1 MKSTDYWEKRALR
14 DKKFATNRTEDYIKN
29 KLSKAYSEVSK
40 ELEEEI
46 KALYEKLDK
55 SKSLL
60 AQSNEK
66 LLTST
71 KASEI
76 KELLNKLNEEKE
88 KLTNAN
94 LPKEVS
100 DTIEKNIKLIE
111 ESLKMKSKSGYIT
124 HLEMMQERV
133 NSLAVSVANESQIN
147 MYDYLAKEYT
157 DDYFRGVFRVQQ
169 GMGFGKDF
177 VSPNPK
183 LIQNVIMR
191 SYAGSSFSKRIW
203 KDVNKLGST
212 LKDTLTK
219 GFIRGDSI
227 DTMTKRL
234 LERVEVS
241 KSHAKMLIRTESAR
255 VCEEAT
261 KDAYKECGIEQYIYL
276 ATLDRKTSLIC
287 QELDMKSFPL
297 KDAKVGENYPPMHP
311 NCRSTTMAD
320 TKPLKRLARGADGKN
335 YEVDGNLSYKEWYD
349 GLSKDEQGRMSLE
362 NKKDA
367 NRKRDKEE
375 LNEIRNIIGKHDT
388 PSLAKYQEMKYN
400 KTEEFRWLMG
410 YKDGVKGRKKED
422 GKVEYFL
429 DPLTGFENYKARAE
443 ELKTLI
449 GLKTADGIEIKEFS
463 THLVERYIGHMSYD
477 EIKFRTA
484 EQRKGIRFGVTFDKI
499 KEAITSGKL
508 DEKNIKYD
516 KEGNI
521 IGRVYIT
528 KGCRVSFNPTKQR
541 IIQVAPYDTGKE

>member
-133 NSLAVSVANESQIN
+133 NSLALSVANENQIN

-203 KDVNKLGST
+203 KDVNKLSST

-335 YEVDGNLSYKEWYD
+335 YEVDGNLSYKDWYD
-349 GLSKDEQGRMSLE
+349 GLSKGEQDRMSLE

-367 NRKRDKEE
+367 NKKRDKEE
-375 LNEIRNIIGKHDT
+375 YNLYKKLLGKSMPSLADYKDYKYNKDDKYLDIKKRVADIKNAPIKVSDKQFGKKIGKHGGYDYGFDIRT
-388 PSLAKYQEMKYN
+388 KEGREQYRALIEDVRYNFDERAVGDWRSQEEPVIFYIKGENLVVTKLDGEFISLFDGG
-400 KTEEFRWLMG
+400 KT
-410 YKDGVKGRKKED
+410 
-422 GKVEYFL
+422 
-429 DPLTGFENYKARAE
+429 NARA
-443 ELKTLI
+443 KN
-449 GLKTADGIEIKEFS
+449 A
-463 THLVERYIGHMSYD
+463 R
-477 EIKFRTA
+477 
-484 EQRKGIRFGVTFDKI
+484 RF
-499 KEAITSGKL
+499 
-508 DEKNIKYD
+508 
-516 KEGNI
+516 
-521 IGRVYIT
+521 
-528 KGCRVSFNPTKQR
+528 
-541 IIQVAPYDTGKE
+541 

>member
-14 DKKFATNRTEDYIKN
+14 DKKFATNRTENYIKN

-71 KASEI
+71 QASEI

-133 NSLAVSVANESQIN
+133 NSLALSVANENQIN

-297 KDAKVGENYPPMHP
+297 KDAKIGENYPPMHP

-375 LNEIRNIIGKHDT
+375 
-388 PSLAKYQEMKYN
+388 YN
-400 KTEEFRWLMG
+400 
-410 YKDGVKGRKKED
+410 
-422 GKVEYFL
+422 
-429 DPLTGFENYKARAE
+429 
-443 ELKTLI
+443 ELK
-449 GLKTADGIEIKEFS
+449 KYVQK
-463 THLVERYIGHMSYD
+463 RKMSFND
-477 EIKFRTA
+477 F
-484 EQRKGIRFGVTFDKI
+484 
-499 KEAITSGKL
+499 L
-508 DEKNIKYD
+508 NIKYNDD
-516 KEGNI
+516 KTKYNEMKVIIPTIENFKERLKNGEVNLKVQKNKQLEHI
-521 IGRVYIT
+521 QGSKPFLNRFKQAWATRGRENSITPQSFFYKNQDIEQIIKDYSGKGVFVYNPANKNVMSEYVSVDRAIGRCYNRSTNRYEETRRICIRYT
-528 KGCRVSFNPTKQR
+528 NKGVHLYPTKE
-541 IIQVAPYDTGKE
+541 VDGHE

>member
-133 NSLAVSVANESQIN
+133 NSLALSVANENQIN

-203 KDVNKLGST
+203 KDANKLGNT

-234 LERVEVS
+234 LERVDVS

-362 NKKDA
+362 NKKDK

-375 LNEIRNIIGKHDT
+375 YT
-388 PSLAKYQEMKYN
+388 
-400 KTEEFRWLMG
+400 
-410 YKDGVKGRKKED
+410 
-422 GKVEYFL
+422 
-429 DPLTGFENYKARAE
+429 
-443 ELKTLI
+443 ELK
-449 GLKTADGIEIKEFS
+449 KYVQK
-463 THLVERYIGHMSYD
+463 RKMSFND
-477 EIKFRTA
+477 F
-484 EQRKGIRFGVTFDKI
+484 
-499 KEAITSGKL
+499 L
-508 DEKNIKYD
+508 NIKYNDD
-516 KEGNI
+516 KTKYNEMKVIIPTIENFKERLKNGEVNLKVQKNKQLEHI
-521 IGRVYIT
+521 QGSKPFLNRFKQAWATRGRENSITPQSFFYKTQDIEQIIKEYSGKGIFVYNPANKNVMSEYVSVDRAIGRCYNRSTNRYEETRRICIRYT
-528 KGCRVSFNPTKQR
+528 NKGVHLYPTKE
-541 IIQVAPYDTGKE
+541 VDGHE

>member
-1 MKSTDYWEKRALR
+1 MKSSDYWEKRALR
-14 DKKFATNRTEDYIKN
+14 DKKFATNRAENYIKN
-29 KLSKAYSEVSK
+29 KLGKAYTEVSK

-46 KALYEKLDK
+46 RELYEKLDK

-66 LLTST
+66 LLTSSQ
-71 KASEI
+71 AADI
-76 KELLNKLNEEKE
+76 RELLKKLTEEKA
-88 KLTNAN
+88 KLSNVN

-100 DTIEKNIKLIE
+100 DAIEKNIKLIE
-111 ESLKMKSKSGYIT
+111 ESLRMKSKSGYIT
-124 HLEMMQERV
+124 HLELMQERI
-133 NSLAVSVANESQIN
+133 NALALSVANENQVN
-147 MYDYLAKEYT
+147 MYEHLSTEYT
-157 DDYFRGVFRVQQ
+157 DSYFRGVFRVQQ

-234 LERVEVS
+234 LERVDVS

-297 KDAKVGENYPPMHP
+297 KDAKIGENYPPMHP

-335 YEVDGNLSYKEWYD
+335 YEVDGNLSYKDWYD

-367 NRKRDKEE
+367 NKKRDKEE
-375 LNEIRNIIGKHDT
+375 LNEIRSIIGKHDT

-400 KTEEFRWLMG
+400 KTEEYRWLMG
-410 YKDGVKGRKKED
+410 YKEGVKGKKKAD
-422 GKVEYFL
+422 GKIEYPL
-429 DPLTGFENYKARAE
+429 HPLTGFENYKARAE
-443 ELKTLI
+443 DLKALV
-449 GLKTADGIEIKEFS
+449 GLKTVDGIEVKSFS
-463 THLVERYIGHMSYD
+463 THMVERFIGQMANE
-477 EIKFRTA
+477 EIQYRDSV
-484 EQRKGIRFGVTFDKI
+484 QRKGIRFGVKLEEISNTIQNGKVI
-499 KEAITSGKL
+499 KRE
-508 DEKNIKYD
+508 YD
-516 KEGNI
+516 KNGVENC
-521 IGRVYIT
+521 IT
-528 KGCRVSFNPTKQR
+528 YALPPCKVTFNPMNGNL
-541 IIQVAPYDTGKE
+541 IQVNPISRREK

>member
-71 KASEI
+71 QASEI

-133 NSLAVSVANESQIN
+133 NSLALSVANENQIN

-203 KDVNKLGST
+203 KDVNKLGIT

-234 LERVEVS
+234 LERVDVS

-297 KDAKVGENYPPMHP
+297 KDAKIGENYPPMHP

-320 TKPLKRLARGADGKN
+320 TKPLKRIARGADGKN
-335 YEVDGNLSYKEWYD
+335 YEVDGNLSYKDWYD

-375 LNEIRNIIGKHDT
+375 YNLYKKLLGKSMPSLAEYKDYKYNKDDKYLDIKKRVADIKNAPIKVSDKQFGKKIGKHGGYDYGFDIRT
-388 PSLAKYQEMKYN
+388 KEGREQYRALIEDVRYNFDERAVGDWRSQEEPVIFYIKGENLVVTKLDGEFISLFDGG
-400 KTEEFRWLMG
+400 KT
-410 YKDGVKGRKKED
+410 
-422 GKVEYFL
+422 
-429 DPLTGFENYKARAE
+429 NARA
-443 ELKTLI
+443 KN
-449 GLKTADGIEIKEFS
+449 A
-463 THLVERYIGHMSYD
+463 R
-477 EIKFRTA
+477 
-484 EQRKGIRFGVTFDKI
+484 RF
-499 KEAITSGKL
+499 
-508 DEKNIKYD
+508 
-516 KEGNI
+516 
-521 IGRVYIT
+521 
-528 KGCRVSFNPTKQR
+528 
-541 IIQVAPYDTGKE
+541 

>member
-111 ESLKMKSKSGYIT
+111 ESLRMKSKSGYIT

-133 NSLAVSVANESQIN
+133 NSLALSVANENQIN

-177 VSPNPK
+177 ISPNPK

-203 KDVNKLGST
+203 KDANKLGST

-234 LERVEVS
+234 LERVDVS
-241 KSHAKMLIRTESAR
+241 KSHARTLIRTESAR

-297 KDAKVGENYPPMHP
+297 KDAKIGENYPPMHP

-320 TKPLKRLARGADGKN
+320 TKPLKRLARGSDGKN
-335 YEVDGNLSYKEWYD
+335 YTVDGTLSYKEWYE
-349 GLSKDEQGRMSLE
+349 GLSSDEQGRMKLE

-367 NRKRDKEE
+367 NKKKDKEE
-375 LNEIRNIIGKHDT
+375 YNLYKKLLGKSMPSLADYKESKYNRDEIYLDIKKRVDDIKNTPIRVTNKQFGKKIGKHGGYD
-388 PSLAKYQEMKYN
+388 YGFDI
-400 KTEEFRWLMG
+400 KT
-410 YKDGVKGRKKED
+410 
-422 GKVEYFL
+422 
-429 DPLTGFENYKARAE
+429 
-443 ELKTLI
+443 
-449 GLKTADGIEIKEFS
+449 
-463 THLVERYIGHMSYD
+463 
-477 EIKFRTA
+477 
-484 EQRKGIRFGVTFDKI
+484 
-499 KEAITSGKL
+499 
-508 DEKNIKYD
+508 
-516 KEGNI
+516 KEGREQYRALIEDVRYNFDERAVGDWRSQTEPVI
-521 IGRVYIT
+521 FYI
-528 KGCRVSFNPTKQR
+528 KGENLVVTQLDGEFISLF
-541 IIQVAPYDTGKE
+541 DGGKKNERAKNARRF

>member
-133 NSLAVSVANESQIN
+133 NSLAVSVANENQIN

-297 KDAKVGENYPPMHP
+297 KDAKIGENYPPMHP

-320 TKPLKRLARGADGKN
+320 TKPLKRIARGADGKN

-400 KTEEFRWLMG
+400 KTEEYRMLNGYARGINKGDISALVGFDN
-410 YKDGVKGRKKED
+410 YKDNAEKLRSLVGQKTSD
-422 GKVEYFL
+422 GL
-429 DPLTGFENYKARAE
+429 
-443 ELKTLI
+443 
-449 GLKTADGIEIKEFS
+449 EIKGFS
-463 THLVERYIGHMSYD
+463 THMVDRLIGQMSYS
-477 EIKFRTA
+477 EMGLRSK
-484 EQRKGIRFGVTFDKI
+484 EERKGIRFGVTKDMVQDALKNG
-499 KEAITSGKL
+499 EIT
-508 DEKNIKYD
+508 NRQYD
-516 KEGNI
+516 DNGNEI
-521 IGRVYIT
+521 SRVYKISVC
-528 KGCRVSFNPTKQR
+528 KVAFNPTTGNM
-541 IIQVAPYDTGKE
+541 IQTNPYYEKEKK

>member
-111 ESLKMKSKSGYIT
+111 EGLKMKSKSGYIT

-133 NSLAVSVANESQIN
+133 NSLALSVANENQIN

-203 KDVNKLGST
+203 KDANKLGNT

-234 LERVEVS
+234 LERVDVS
-241 KSHAKMLIRTESAR
+241 KSHARTLIRTESAR

-287 QELDMKSFPL
+287 QDLDMKSFPL

-362 NKKDA
+362 NKKDK

-375 LNEIRNIIGKHDT
+375 YT
-388 PSLAKYQEMKYN
+388 
-400 KTEEFRWLMG
+400 
-410 YKDGVKGRKKED
+410 
-422 GKVEYFL
+422 
-429 DPLTGFENYKARAE
+429 
-443 ELKTLI
+443 ELK
-449 GLKTADGIEIKEFS
+449 KYVQK
-463 THLVERYIGHMSYD
+463 RKMSFND
-477 EIKFRTA
+477 F
-484 EQRKGIRFGVTFDKI
+484 
-499 KEAITSGKL
+499 L
-508 DEKNIKYD
+508 NIKYNDD
-516 KEGNI
+516 KTKYNEMKVIIPTIENFKERLKNGEVNLKVQKNKQLEHI
-521 IGRVYIT
+521 QGSKPFLNRFKQAWATRGRENSITPQSFFYKTQDIEQIIKEYSGKGIFVYNPANKNVMSEYVSVDRAIGRCYNRSTNRYEETRRICIRYT
-528 KGCRVSFNPTKQR
+528 NKGVHLYPTKE
-541 IIQVAPYDTGKE
+541 VDGHE

>member
-1 MKSTDYWEKRALR
+1 MKSSDYWEKRALR
-14 DKKFATNRTEDYIKN
+14 DKKFATNRAENYIKN
-29 KLSKAYSEVSK
+29 KLGKAYTEVSK

-46 KALYEKLDK
+46 RKLYEKLDK

-71 KASEI
+71 QAADI
-76 KELLNKLNEEKE
+76 RELLKKLTEEKA
-88 KLTNAN
+88 KLSNVN

-100 DTIEKNIKLIE
+100 DAIEKNIKLIE
-111 ESLKMKSKSGYIT
+111 ESLRMKSKSGYIT
-124 HLEMMQERV
+124 HLELMQERI
-133 NSLAVSVANESQIN
+133 NALALSVANENQVN
-147 MYDYLAKEYT
+147 MYEHLSTEYT
-157 DDYFRGVFRVQQ
+157 DSYFRGVFRVQQ

-234 LERVEVS
+234 LERVDVS

-297 KDAKVGENYPPMHP
+297 KDAKIGENYPPMHP

-320 TKPLKRLARGADGKN
+320 TRPLKRVARGADGKN
-335 YEVDGNLSYKEWYD
+335 YEVDGNLSYKEWYE

-362 NKKDA
+362 NKKDK

-375 LNEIRNIIGKHDT
+375 LNEIRDIIGKHDT

-400 KTEEFRWLMG
+400 KTEEYRWLMG
-410 YKDGVKGRKKED
+410 YKEGVKGKKKAD
-422 GKVEYFL
+422 GKIEYPL
-429 DPLTGFENYKARAE
+429 HPLTGFENYKARAE
-443 ELKTLI
+443 DLKALI
-449 GLKTADGIEIKEFS
+449 GLKTVDGSEVKSFS
-463 THLVERYIGHMSYD
+463 THMVERFIGQMANE
-477 EIKFRTA
+477 EIQYRDNI
-484 EQRKGIRFGVTFDKI
+484 QRKGIRFGVKLEEISNTIQNGKVI
-499 KEAITSGKL
+499 KREYDENGDENCITYALPPCK
-508 DEKNIKYD
+508 
-516 KEGNI
+516 
-521 IGRVYIT
+521 VT
-528 KGCRVSFNPTKQR
+528 FNPMTGNL
-541 IIQVAPYDTGKE
+541 IQVNPISRREK

>member
-71 KASEI
+71 QASEI

-133 NSLAVSVANESQIN
+133 NSLALSVANENQIN

-203 KDVNKLGST
+203 KDVNKLSST

-297 KDAKVGENYPPMHP
+297 KDAKIGENYPPMHP

-375 LNEIRNIIGKHDT
+375 
-388 PSLAKYQEMKYN
+388 YN
-400 KTEEFRWLMG
+400 
-410 YKDGVKGRKKED
+410 
-422 GKVEYFL
+422 
-429 DPLTGFENYKARAE
+429 
-443 ELKTLI
+443 ELK
-449 GLKTADGIEIKEFS
+449 KYVQK
-463 THLVERYIGHMSYD
+463 RKMSFND
-477 EIKFRTA
+477 F
-484 EQRKGIRFGVTFDKI
+484 
-499 KEAITSGKL
+499 L
-508 DEKNIKYD
+508 NIKYNDD
-516 KEGNI
+516 KTKYNEMKVIIPTIENFKERLKNGEVNLKVQKNKQLEHI
-521 IGRVYIT
+521 QGSKPFLNRFKQAWATRGRENSITPQSFFYKNQDIEQIIKDYSGKGVFVYNPANKNVMSEYVSVDRAIGRCYNRSTNRYEETRRICIRYT
-528 KGCRVSFNPTKQR
+528 NKGVHLYPTKE
-541 IIQVAPYDTGKE
+541 VDGHE

>member
-100 DTIEKNIKLIE
+100 DTIEKNIKLIK

-133 NSLAVSVANESQIN
+133 NSLALSVANENQIN

-241 KSHAKMLIRTESAR
+241 KSHARTLIRTESAR

-297 KDAKVGENYPPMHP
+297 KDAKIGENYPPMHP

-335 YEVDGNLSYKEWYD
+335 YEVDGNLSYKDWYD

-367 NRKRDKEE
+367 NRKRDREE
-375 LNEIRNIIGKHDT
+375 
-388 PSLAKYQEMKYN
+388 YN
-400 KTEEFRWLMG
+400 
-410 YKDGVKGRKKED
+410 
-422 GKVEYFL
+422 
-429 DPLTGFENYKARAE
+429 
-443 ELKTLI
+443 ELK
-449 GLKTADGIEIKEFS
+449 KYVQK
-463 THLVERYIGHMSYD
+463 RKMSFND
-477 EIKFRTA
+477 F
-484 EQRKGIRFGVTFDKI
+484 
-499 KEAITSGKL
+499 L
-508 DEKNIKYD
+508 NIKYNDD
-516 KEGNI
+516 KTKYNEMKVIIPTIENFKERLKNGEVNLKVQKNKQLEHI
-521 IGRVYIT
+521 QGSKPFLNRFKQAWATRGRENSITPQSFFYKTQDIEQIIKDYSGKGVFVYNPANKNVMSEYVSVDRAIGRCYNRSTNRYEETRRICIRYT
-528 KGCRVSFNPTKQR
+528 NKGVHLYPTKE
-541 IIQVAPYDTGKE
+541 VDGHE

>member
-1 MKSTDYWEKRALR
+1 MKSSDYWKKRALR
-14 DKKFATNRTEDYIKN
+14 DKKFATNRAENYIKN
-29 KLSKAYSEVSK
+29 KLGKAYNEVSK

-46 KALYEKLDK
+46 RELYEKLDK

-60 AQSNEK
+60 AQSDEK
-66 LLTST
+66 LLTSSQ
-71 KASEI
+71 AADI
-76 KELLNKLNEEKE
+76 RELLKKLTEEKA
-88 KLTNAN
+88 KLSNVN

-100 DTIEKNIKLIE
+100 DAIEKNIKLIE
-111 ESLKMKSKSGYIT
+111 ESLRMKSKSGYIT
-124 HLEMMQERV
+124 HLELMQERI
-133 NSLAVSVANESQIN
+133 NALALSVANENQVN
-147 MYDYLAKEYT
+147 MYEHLSTEYT
-157 DDYFRGVFRVQQ
+157 DSYFRGVFRVQQ

-234 LERVEVS
+234 LERVDVS

-297 KDAKVGENYPPMHP
+297 KDAKIGENYPPMHP

-335 YEVDGNLSYKEWYD
+335 YEVDGNLSYKDWYD

-362 NKKDA
+362 NKKDR
-367 NRKRDKEE
+367 NIKRDKEE
-375 LNEIRNIIGKHDT
+375 
-388 PSLAKYQEMKYN
+388 YN
-400 KTEEFRWLMG
+400 
-410 YKDGVKGRKKED
+410 
-422 GKVEYFL
+422 
-429 DPLTGFENYKARAE
+429 
-443 ELKTLI
+443 ELK
-449 GLKTADGIEIKEFS
+449 KYVQKRKMSFNEF
-463 THLVERYIGHMSYD
+463 L
-477 EIKFRTA
+477 
-484 EQRKGIRFGVTFDKI
+484 
-499 KEAITSGKL
+499 
-508 DEKNIKYD
+508 NIKYNDD
-516 KEGNI
+516 KTKYNEMKVIIPTIEDFKERLKNGEVNLKVQKNKQLEHI
-521 IGRVYIT
+521 QGSKPFLNRFKQAWATRGRENSITPQSFFYKTEDIEQIIKEYSGKGIFVYNPANKNVMSEYVSVDRAIGRCYNRSTNKYEETRRICIRYT
-528 KGCRVSFNPTKQR
+528 NKGVHLYPTKE
-541 IIQVAPYDTGKE
+541 VDGHE

>member
-14 DKKFATNRTEDYIKN
+14 DKKFATNRTESYIKN
-29 KLSKAYSEVSK
+29 KLGKSYSEVSK
-40 ELEEEI
+40 ELEDEI
-46 KALYEKLDK
+46 KAIYEKLDK

-71 KASEI
+71 KASDI
-76 KELLNKLNEEKE
+76 KELLNKLNEEKA
-88 KLTNAN
+88 KLANAN

-111 ESLKMKSKSGYIT
+111 ESLRMKSKSGYIT
-124 HLEMMQERV
+124 HLDMMQERV
-133 NSLAVSVANESQIN
+133 NSLALSVANENQIN

-297 KDAKVGENYPPMHP
+297 KDAKIGENYPPMHP

-320 TKPLKRLARGADGKN
+320 TKPLKRIARGADGKN

-375 LNEIRNIIGKHDT
+375 
-388 PSLAKYQEMKYN
+388 YN
-400 KTEEFRWLMG
+400 
-410 YKDGVKGRKKED
+410 
-422 GKVEYFL
+422 
-429 DPLTGFENYKARAE
+429 
-443 ELKTLI
+443 ELK
-449 GLKTADGIEIKEFS
+449 KYVQK
-463 THLVERYIGHMSYD
+463 RKMSFND
-477 EIKFRTA
+477 F
-484 EQRKGIRFGVTFDKI
+484 
-499 KEAITSGKL
+499 L
-508 DEKNIKYD
+508 NIKYSDD
-516 KEGNI
+516 KTKYNEMKVIIPTIENFKEKLRNGEVNLKLQRNKQLEHI
-521 IGRVYIT
+521 QGSKPFLNRFKQAWATRGRENSITPQSFFYKTQDIEQIIKDYSGKGVFVYNPANKNVMSEYVSVDRAIGRCYNRSTNRYEETRRICIRYT
-528 KGCRVSFNPTKQR
+528 NKGVHLYPTKE
-541 IIQVAPYDTGKE
+541 VDGHE

>member
-71 KASEI
+71 QASEI

-133 NSLAVSVANESQIN
+133 NSLALSVANENQIN

-297 KDAKVGENYPPMHP
+297 KDAKIGENYPPMHP

-320 TKPLKRLARGADGKN
+320 TKPLKRIARGADGKN
-335 YEVDGNLSYKEWYD
+335 YEVDGNLSYKDWYD

-375 LNEIRNIIGKHDT
+375 
-388 PSLAKYQEMKYN
+388 YN
-400 KTEEFRWLMG
+400 
-410 YKDGVKGRKKED
+410 
-422 GKVEYFL
+422 
-429 DPLTGFENYKARAE
+429 
-443 ELKTLI
+443 ELK
-449 GLKTADGIEIKEFS
+449 KYVQK
-463 THLVERYIGHMSYD
+463 RKMSFND
-477 EIKFRTA
+477 F
-484 EQRKGIRFGVTFDKI
+484 
-499 KEAITSGKL
+499 L
-508 DEKNIKYD
+508 NIKYNDD
-516 KEGNI
+516 KTKYNEMKVIIPTIENFKERLKNGEVNLKVQKNKQLEHI
-521 IGRVYIT
+521 QGSKPFLNRFKQAWATRGRENSITPQSFFYKTQDIEQIIKDYSGKGVFVYNPANKNVMSEYVSVDRAIGRCYNRSTNRYEETRRICIRYT
-528 KGCRVSFNPTKQR
+528 NKGVHLYPTKE
-541 IIQVAPYDTGKE
+541 VDGHE

>member
-88 KLTNAN
+88 KLTNVN

-133 NSLAVSVANESQIN
+133 NSLALSVANENQIN

-234 LERVEVS
+234 LERVDVS

-297 KDAKVGENYPPMHP
+297 KDAKIGENYPPMHP

-320 TKPLKRLARGADGKN
+320 TKPLKRIARGADGKN
-335 YEVDGNLSYKEWYD
+335 YEVDGNLSYKDWYD

-400 KTEEFRWLMG
+400 KTEEYRMLNGYARGINKGDISALVGFDN
-410 YKDGVKGRKKED
+410 YKDNAEKLRSLVGQKTSD
-422 GKVEYFL
+422 GL
-429 DPLTGFENYKARAE
+429 
-443 ELKTLI
+443 
-449 GLKTADGIEIKEFS
+449 EIKGFS
-463 THLVERYIGHMSYD
+463 THMVDRLIGQMSYS
-477 EIKFRTA
+477 EMGLRSK
-484 EQRKGIRFGVTFDKI
+484 EERKGIRFGVTKDMVQDALKNG
-499 KEAITSGKL
+499 EIT
-508 DEKNIKYD
+508 NRQYD
-516 KEGNI
+516 DNGNEI
-521 IGRVYIT
+521 SRVYKT
-528 KGCRVSFNPTKQR
+528 SVCKVAFNPTTGNM
-541 IIQVAPYDTGKE
+541 IQTNPYYEKEKK

>member
-133 NSLAVSVANESQIN
+133 NSLALSVANENQIN

-320 TKPLKRLARGADGKN
+320 TKPLKRIARGADGKN

-375 LNEIRNIIGKHDT
+375 YT
-388 PSLAKYQEMKYN
+388 
-400 KTEEFRWLMG
+400 
-410 YKDGVKGRKKED
+410 
-422 GKVEYFL
+422 
-429 DPLTGFENYKARAE
+429 
-443 ELKTLI
+443 ELK
-449 GLKTADGIEIKEFS
+449 KYVQK
-463 THLVERYIGHMSYD
+463 RKMSFND
-477 EIKFRTA
+477 F
-484 EQRKGIRFGVTFDKI
+484 
-499 KEAITSGKL
+499 L
-508 DEKNIKYD
+508 NIKYNDD
-516 KEGNI
+516 KTKYNEMKVIIPTIENFKERLKNGEVNLKVQKNKQLEHI
-521 IGRVYIT
+521 QGSKPFLNRFKQAWATRGRENSITPQSFFYKTQDIEQIIKDYSGKGVFVYNPANKNVMSEYVSVDRAIGRCYNRSTNRYEETRRICIRYT
-528 KGCRVSFNPTKQR
+528 NKGVHLYPTKE
-541 IIQVAPYDTGKE
+541 VDGHE

>member
-1 MKSTDYWEKRALR
+1 MKSSDYWEKRALR
-14 DKKFATNRTEDYIKN
+14 DKKFATNRAENYIKN
-29 KLSKAYSEVSK
+29 KLGKAYTEVSK

-46 KALYEKLDK
+46 RELYEKLDK

-66 LLTST
+66 LLTSSQ
-71 KASEI
+71 AADI
-76 KELLNKLNEEKE
+76 RELLKKLTEEKA
-88 KLTNAN
+88 KLSNVN

-100 DTIEKNIKLIE
+100 DAIEKNIKLIE
-111 ESLKMKSKSGYIT
+111 ESLRMKSKSGYIT
-124 HLEMMQERV
+124 HLELMQERI
-133 NSLAVSVANESQIN
+133 NALALSVANENQVN
-147 MYDYLAKEYT
+147 MYEHLSTEYT
-157 DDYFRGVFRVQQ
+157 DSYFRGVFRVQQ

-234 LERVEVS
+234 LERVDVS

-297 KDAKVGENYPPMHP
+297 KDAKIGENYPPMHP

-320 TKPLKRLARGADGKN
+320 TRPLKRVARGADGKN
-335 YEVDGNLSYKEWYD
+335 YEVDGNLSYKDWYD

-375 LNEIRNIIGKHDT
+375 
-388 PSLAKYQEMKYN
+388 YN
-400 KTEEFRWLMG
+400 
-410 YKDGVKGRKKED
+410 
-422 GKVEYFL
+422 
-429 DPLTGFENYKARAE
+429 
-443 ELKTLI
+443 ELK
-449 GLKTADGIEIKEFS
+449 KYVQKRKMSFNEF
-463 THLVERYIGHMSYD
+463 L
-477 EIKFRTA
+477 
-484 EQRKGIRFGVTFDKI
+484 
-499 KEAITSGKL
+499 
-508 DEKNIKYD
+508 NIKYNDD
-516 KEGNI
+516 KTKYNEMKVIIPTIEDFKERLKNGEVNLKVQKNKQLEHI
-521 IGRVYIT
+521 QGSKPFLNRFKQAWATRGRENSITPQSFFYKTEDIEQIIKEYSGKGIFVYNPANKNVMSEYVSVDRAIGRCYNRSTNKYEETRRICIRYT
-528 KGCRVSFNPTKQR
+528 NKGVHLYPTKE
-541 IIQVAPYDTGKE
+541 VDGHE

>member
-71 KASEI
+71 QASEI

-133 NSLAVSVANESQIN
+133 NSLALSVANENQIN

-177 VSPNPK
+177 ISPNPK

-203 KDVNKLGST
+203 KDVNKLGIT

-234 LERVEVS
+234 LERVDVS

-287 QELDMKSFPL
+287 QELDMKSFLL
-297 KDAKVGENYPPMHP
+297 KDAKIGENYPPMHP

-320 TKPLKRLARGADGKN
+320 TKPLKRIARGADGKN
-335 YEVDGNLSYKEWYD
+335 YEVDGNLSYKDWYD

-375 LNEIRNIIGKHDT
+375 YNLYKKLLGKSMPSLADYKDYKYNGDDRYLDIKKRVADIKNAPIKVSDKQFGKKIGKHGGYDYGFDIRT
-388 PSLAKYQEMKYN
+388 KEGREQYRALIEDVRYNFDERAVGDWRSQEEPVIFYIKGENLVVTKLDGEFISLFDGG
-400 KTEEFRWLMG
+400 KT
-410 YKDGVKGRKKED
+410 
-422 GKVEYFL
+422 
-429 DPLTGFENYKARAE
+429 NARA
-443 ELKTLI
+443 KN
-449 GLKTADGIEIKEFS
+449 A
-463 THLVERYIGHMSYD
+463 R
-477 EIKFRTA
+477 
-484 EQRKGIRFGVTFDKI
+484 RF
-499 KEAITSGKL
+499 
-508 DEKNIKYD
+508 
-516 KEGNI
+516 
-521 IGRVYIT
+521 
-528 KGCRVSFNPTKQR
+528 
-541 IIQVAPYDTGKE
+541 

>member
-111 ESLKMKSKSGYIT
+111 ESLRMKSKSGYIT
-124 HLEMMQERV
+124 HLEMIQERV
-133 NSLAVSVANESQIN
+133 NSLALSVANENQIN

-203 KDVNKLGST
+203 KDANKLGST

-234 LERVEVS
+234 LERVDVS
-241 KSHAKMLIRTESAR
+241 KSHARTLIRTESAR

-297 KDAKVGENYPPMHP
+297 KDAKIGENYPPMHP

-335 YEVDGNLSYKEWYD
+335 YEVDGNLSYKGWYD

-362 NKKDA
+362 NKKDK

-375 LNEIRNIIGKHDT
+375 LDKIRDIVGKKDT
-388 PSLAKYQEMKYN
+388 PSIAKYQSMKYN
-400 KTEEFRWLMG
+400 NTEELRLLKG
-410 YKDGVKGRKKED
+410 YARGINKGD
-422 GKVEYFL
+422 ISV
-429 DPLTGFENYKARAE
+429 LTGFDNYKNNAE
-443 ELKTLI
+443 SLRSLVGQKTSD
-449 GLKTADGIEIKEFS
+449 GLEIKGFS
-463 THLVERYIGHMSYD
+463 THMVDRLIGQMSYS
-477 EIKFRTA
+477 EMGLRSK
-484 EQRKGIRFGVTFDKI
+484 EERKGIRFGVTKDMVQDTLKNG
-499 KEAITSGKL
+499 EIT
-508 DEKNIKYD
+508 NRQYD
-516 KEGNI
+516 DNGNEI
-521 IGRVYIT
+521 SRVYKT
-528 KGCRVSFNPTKQR
+528 SVCKVAFNPTTGNM
-541 IIQVAPYDTGKE
+541 IQTNPYYEKEKK

>member
-71 KASEI
+71 QASEI

-133 NSLAVSVANESQIN
+133 NSLALSVANENQIN

-297 KDAKVGENYPPMHP
+297 KDAKIGENYPPMHP

-375 LNEIRNIIGKHDT
+375 
-388 PSLAKYQEMKYN
+388 YN
-400 KTEEFRWLMG
+400 
-410 YKDGVKGRKKED
+410 
-422 GKVEYFL
+422 
-429 DPLTGFENYKARAE
+429 
-443 ELKTLI
+443 ELK
-449 GLKTADGIEIKEFS
+449 KYVQK
-463 THLVERYIGHMSYD
+463 RKMSFND
-477 EIKFRTA
+477 F
-484 EQRKGIRFGVTFDKI
+484 
-499 KEAITSGKL
+499 L
-508 DEKNIKYD
+508 NIKYNDD
-516 KEGNI
+516 KTKYNEMKVIIPTIENFKERLKNGEVNLKLQKNKQLEHI
-521 IGRVYIT
+521 QGSKPFLNRFKQAWATRGRENSITPQSFFYKNQDIEQIIKDYSGKGVFVYNPANKNVMSEYVSVDRAIGRCYNRSTNRYEETRRICIRYT
-528 KGCRVSFNPTKQR
+528 NKGVHLYPTKE
-541 IIQVAPYDTGKE
+541 VDGHE

>member
-111 ESLKMKSKSGYIT
+111 ESLRMKSKSGYIT

-133 NSLAVSVANESQIN
+133 NSLALSVANENQIN

-177 VSPNPK
+177 ISPNPK

-203 KDVNKLGST
+203 KDVNKLGIT

-297 KDAKVGENYPPMHP
+297 KDAKIGENYPPMHP

-320 TKPLKRLARGADGKN
+320 TKPLKRIARGADGKN
-335 YEVDGNLSYKEWYD
+335 YEVDGNLSYKDWYD

-375 LNEIRNIIGKHDT
+375 YNLYKKLLGKSMPSLADYKDYKYNGDDRYLDIKKRVADIKNAPIKVSDKQFGKKIGKHGGYDYGFDIRT
-388 PSLAKYQEMKYN
+388 KEGREQYRALIEDVRYNFDERAVGDWRSQEEPVIFYIKGENLVVTKLDGEFISLFDGG
-400 KTEEFRWLMG
+400 KT
-410 YKDGVKGRKKED
+410 
-422 GKVEYFL
+422 
-429 DPLTGFENYKARAE
+429 NARA
-443 ELKTLI
+443 KN
-449 GLKTADGIEIKEFS
+449 A
-463 THLVERYIGHMSYD
+463 R
-477 EIKFRTA
+477 
-484 EQRKGIRFGVTFDKI
+484 RF
-499 KEAITSGKL
+499 
-508 DEKNIKYD
+508 
-516 KEGNI
+516 
-521 IGRVYIT
+521 
-528 KGCRVSFNPTKQR
+528 
-541 IIQVAPYDTGKE
+541 

>member
-111 ESLKMKSKSGYIT
+111 ESLRMKSKSGYIT

-133 NSLAVSVANESQIN
+133 NSLALSVANENQIN

-203 KDVNKLGST
+203 KDANKLGNT

-234 LERVEVS
+234 LERVDVS

-287 QELDMKSFPL
+287 QELDMKSFLL
-297 KDAKVGENYPPMHP
+297 KDAKIGENYPPMHP

-320 TKPLKRLARGADGKN
+320 TKPLKRIARGADGKN
-335 YEVDGNLSYKEWYD
+335 YEVDGNLSYKDWYD

-367 NRKRDKEE
+367 NRKRDREE
-375 LNEIRNIIGKHDT
+375 
-388 PSLAKYQEMKYN
+388 YN
-400 KTEEFRWLMG
+400 
-410 YKDGVKGRKKED
+410 
-422 GKVEYFL
+422 
-429 DPLTGFENYKARAE
+429 
-443 ELKTLI
+443 ELK
-449 GLKTADGIEIKEFS
+449 KYVQK
-463 THLVERYIGHMSYD
+463 RKMSFND
-477 EIKFRTA
+477 F
-484 EQRKGIRFGVTFDKI
+484 
-499 KEAITSGKL
+499 L
-508 DEKNIKYD
+508 NIKYNDD
-516 KEGNI
+516 KTKYNEMKVIIPTIENFKERLKNGEVNLKVQKNKQLEHI
-521 IGRVYIT
+521 QGSKPFLNRFKQAWATRGRENSITPQSFFYKTQDIEQIIKDYSGKGVFVYNPANKNVMSEYVSVDRAIGRCYNRSTNRYEETRRICIRYT
-528 KGCRVSFNPTKQR
+528 NKGVHLYPTKE
-541 IIQVAPYDTGKE
+541 VDGHE

>member
-133 NSLAVSVANESQIN
+133 NSLALSVANENQIN

-183 LIQNVIMR
+183 LIQNVVMR

-320 TKPLKRLARGADGKN
+320 TKPLKRIARGADGKN

-375 LNEIRNIIGKHDT
+375 
-388 PSLAKYQEMKYN
+388 YN
-400 KTEEFRWLMG
+400 
-410 YKDGVKGRKKED
+410 
-422 GKVEYFL
+422 
-429 DPLTGFENYKARAE
+429 
-443 ELKTLI
+443 ELK
-449 GLKTADGIEIKEFS
+449 KYVQK
-463 THLVERYIGHMSYD
+463 RKMSFND
-477 EIKFRTA
+477 F
-484 EQRKGIRFGVTFDKI
+484 
-499 KEAITSGKL
+499 L
-508 DEKNIKYD
+508 NIKYNDD
-516 KEGNI
+516 KTKYNEMKVIIPTIENFKERLKNGEVNLKVQKNKQLEHI
-521 IGRVYIT
+521 QGSKPFLNRFKQAWATRGRENSITPQSFFYKTQDIEQIIKDYSGKGVFVYNPANKNVMSEYVSVDRAIGRCYNRSTNRYEETRRICIRYT
-528 KGCRVSFNPTKQR
+528 NKGVHLYPTKE
-541 IIQVAPYDTGKE
+541 VDGHE

>member
-1 MKSTDYWEKRALR
+1 
-14 DKKFATNRTEDYIKN
+14 
-29 KLSKAYSEVSK
+29 
-40 ELEEEI
+40 
-46 KALYEKLDK
+46 
-55 SKSLL
+55 
-60 AQSNEK
+60 
-66 LLTST
+66 
-71 KASEI
+71 
-76 KELLNKLNEEKE
+76 
-88 KLTNAN
+88 
-94 LPKEVS
+94 
-100 DTIEKNIKLIE
+100 
-111 ESLKMKSKSGYIT
+111 MKSKSGYIT
-124 HLEMMQERV
+124 HLELMQERI
-133 NSLAVSVANESQIN
+133 NALALSVANENQVN
-147 MYDYLAKEYT
+147 MYEHLSTEYT
-157 DDYFRGVFRVQQ
+157 DSYFRGVFRVQQ

-234 LERVEVS
+234 LERVDVS

-297 KDAKVGENYPPMHP
+297 KDAKIGENYPPMHP

-335 YEVDGNLSYKEWYD
+335 YEVDGNLSYKDWYD

-375 LNEIRNIIGKHDT
+375 
-388 PSLAKYQEMKYN
+388 YN
-400 KTEEFRWLMG
+400 
-410 YKDGVKGRKKED
+410 
-422 GKVEYFL
+422 
-429 DPLTGFENYKARAE
+429 
-443 ELKTLI
+443 ELK
-449 GLKTADGIEIKEFS
+449 KYVQKRKMSFNEF
-463 THLVERYIGHMSYD
+463 L
-477 EIKFRTA
+477 
-484 EQRKGIRFGVTFDKI
+484 
-499 KEAITSGKL
+499 
-508 DEKNIKYD
+508 NIKYNDD
-516 KEGNI
+516 KTKYNEMKVIIPTIEDFKERLKNGEVNLKVQKNKQLEHI
-521 IGRVYIT
+521 QGSKPFLNRFKQAWATRGRENSITPQSFFYKTEDIEQIIKEYSGKGIFVYNPANKNVMSEYVSVDRAIGRCYNRSTNKYEETRRICIRYT
-528 KGCRVSFNPTKQR
+528 NKGVHLYPTKE
-541 IIQVAPYDTGKE
+541 VDGHE

>member
-71 KASEI
+71 KASKI

-111 ESLKMKSKSGYIT
+111 ESLRMKSKSGYIT

-133 NSLAVSVANESQIN
+133 NSLALSVANENQIN

-177 VSPNPK
+177 ISPNPK

-320 TKPLKRLARGADGKN
+320 TKPLKRIARGADGKN
-335 YEVDGNLSYKEWYD
+335 YEVDGNLSYKDWYD

-362 NKKDA
+362 NKKDK

-375 LNEIRNIIGKHDT
+375 
-388 PSLAKYQEMKYN
+388 YN
-400 KTEEFRWLMG
+400 
-410 YKDGVKGRKKED
+410 
-422 GKVEYFL
+422 
-429 DPLTGFENYKARAE
+429 
-443 ELKTLI
+443 ELK
-449 GLKTADGIEIKEFS
+449 KYVQK
-463 THLVERYIGHMSYD
+463 RKMSFND
-477 EIKFRTA
+477 F
-484 EQRKGIRFGVTFDKI
+484 
-499 KEAITSGKL
+499 L
-508 DEKNIKYD
+508 NIKYNDD
-516 KEGNI
+516 KTKYNEMKVIIPTIENFKERLKNGEVNLKVQKNKQLEHI
-521 IGRVYIT
+521 QGSKPFLNRFKQAWATRGRENSITPQSFFYKNQDIEQIIKDYSGKGVFVYNPANKNVMSEYVSVDRAIGRCYNRSTNRYEETRRICIRYT
-528 KGCRVSFNPTKQR
+528 NKGVHLYPTKE
-541 IIQVAPYDTGKE
+541 VDGHE

>member
-1 MKSTDYWEKRALR
+1 MKSSDYWEKRALR
-14 DKKFATNRTEDYIKN
+14 DKKFATNRAENYIKN
-29 KLSKAYSEVSK
+29 KLGKAYNEVSK

-46 KALYEKLDK
+46 RELYEKLDK

-66 LLTST
+66 LLTSSQ
-71 KASEI
+71 AADI
-76 KELLNKLNEEKE
+76 RELLKKLTEEKA
-88 KLTNAN
+88 KLSNVN

-100 DTIEKNIKLIE
+100 DAIEKNIKLIE
-111 ESLKMKSKSGYIT
+111 ESLRMKSKSGYIT
-124 HLEMMQERV
+124 HLELMQERI
-133 NSLAVSVANESQIN
+133 NALALSVANENQVN
-147 MYDYLAKEYT
+147 MYEHLSTEYT
-157 DDYFRGVFRVQQ
+157 DSYFRGVFRVQQ

-234 LERVEVS
+234 LERVDVS

-297 KDAKVGENYPPMHP
+297 KDAKIGENYPPMHP

-335 YEVDGNLSYKEWYD
+335 YEVDRNLSYKDWYD

-362 NKKDA
+362 NKKDR

-375 LNEIRNIIGKHDT
+375 
-388 PSLAKYQEMKYN
+388 YN
-400 KTEEFRWLMG
+400 
-410 YKDGVKGRKKED
+410 
-422 GKVEYFL
+422 
-429 DPLTGFENYKARAE
+429 
-443 ELKTLI
+443 ELK
-449 GLKTADGIEIKEFS
+449 KYVQKRKMSFNEF
-463 THLVERYIGHMSYD
+463 L
-477 EIKFRTA
+477 
-484 EQRKGIRFGVTFDKI
+484 
-499 KEAITSGKL
+499 
-508 DEKNIKYD
+508 NIKYNDD
-516 KEGNI
+516 KTKYNEMKVIIPTIEDFKERLKNGEVNLKVQKNKQLEHI
-521 IGRVYIT
+521 QGSKPFLNRFKQAWATRGRENSITPQSFFYKTEDIEQIIKEYSGKGIFVYNPANKNVMSEYVSVDRAIGRCYNRSTNKYEETRRICIRYT
-528 KGCRVSFNPTKQR
+528 NKGVHLYPTKE
-541 IIQVAPYDTGKE
+541 VDGHE

>member
-71 KASEI
+71 KASKI

-111 ESLKMKSKSGYIT
+111 ESLRMKSKSGYIT

-133 NSLAVSVANESQIN
+133 NSLALSVANENQIN

-177 VSPNPK
+177 ISPNPK

-203 KDVNKLGST
+203 KDVNKLGIT

-234 LERVEVS
+234 LERVDVS

-287 QELDMKSFPL
+287 QELDMKSFLL
-297 KDAKVGENYPPMHP
+297 KDAKIGENYPPMHP

-320 TKPLKRLARGADGKN
+320 TKPLKRIARGADGKN
-335 YEVDGNLSYKEWYD
+335 YEVDGNLSYKDWYD

-375 LNEIRNIIGKHDT
+375 YNLYKKLLGKSMPSLADYKDYKYNGDDRYLDIKKRVADIKNAPIKVSDKQFGKKIGKHGGYDYGFDIRT
-388 PSLAKYQEMKYN
+388 KEGREQYRALIEDVRYNFDERAVGDWRSQEEPVIFYIKDENLVVTKLDGEFISLFDGG
-400 KTEEFRWLMG
+400 KT
-410 YKDGVKGRKKED
+410 
-422 GKVEYFL
+422 
-429 DPLTGFENYKARAE
+429 NARA
-443 ELKTLI
+443 KN
-449 GLKTADGIEIKEFS
+449 A
-463 THLVERYIGHMSYD
+463 R
-477 EIKFRTA
+477 
-484 EQRKGIRFGVTFDKI
+484 RF
-499 KEAITSGKL
+499 
-508 DEKNIKYD
+508 
-516 KEGNI
+516 
-521 IGRVYIT
+521 
-528 KGCRVSFNPTKQR
+528 
-541 IIQVAPYDTGKE
+541 

>member
-1 MKSTDYWEKRALR
+1 MKSSDYWEKRALR
-14 DKKFATNRTEDYIKN
+14 DKKFATNRAENYIKN
-29 KLSKAYSEVSK
+29 KLGKAYTEVSK

-46 KALYEKLDK
+46 RELYEKLDK

-66 LLTST
+66 LLTSSQ
-71 KASEI
+71 AADI
-76 KELLNKLNEEKE
+76 RELLKKLTEEKA
-88 KLTNAN
+88 KLSNVN
-94 LPKEVS
+94 LPKGVS
-100 DTIEKNIKLIE
+100 DAIEKNIKLIE
-111 ESLKMKSKSGYIT
+111 ESLRMKSKSGYIT
-124 HLEMMQERV
+124 HLELMQERI
-133 NSLAVSVANESQIN
+133 NALALSVANENQVN
-147 MYDYLAKEYT
+147 MYEQLSTEYT
-157 DDYFRGVFRVQQ
+157 DSYFRGVFRVQQ

-234 LERVEVS
+234 LERVDVS

-297 KDAKVGENYPPMHP
+297 KDAKIGENYPPMHP

-335 YEVDGNLSYKEWYD
+335 YEVDGNLSYKDWYD

-362 NKKDA
+362 NKKDR

-375 LNEIRNIIGKHDT
+375 
-388 PSLAKYQEMKYN
+388 YN
-400 KTEEFRWLMG
+400 
-410 YKDGVKGRKKED
+410 
-422 GKVEYFL
+422 
-429 DPLTGFENYKARAE
+429 
-443 ELKTLI
+443 ELK
-449 GLKTADGIEIKEFS
+449 KYVQKRKMSFNEF
-463 THLVERYIGHMSYD
+463 L
-477 EIKFRTA
+477 
-484 EQRKGIRFGVTFDKI
+484 
-499 KEAITSGKL
+499 
-508 DEKNIKYD
+508 NIKYNDD
-516 KEGNI
+516 KTKYNEMKVIIPTIEDFKERLKNGEVNLKVQKNKQLEHI
-521 IGRVYIT
+521 QGSKPFLNRFKQAWATRGRENSITPQSFFYKTEDIEQIIKEYSGKGIFVYNPANKNVMSEYVSVDRAIGRCYNRSTNKYEETRRICIRYT
-528 KGCRVSFNPTKQR
+528 NKGVHLYPTKE
-541 IIQVAPYDTGKE
+541 VDGHE

>member
-71 KASEI
+71 QASEI

-133 NSLAVSVANESQIN
+133 NSLALSVANENQIN

-203 KDVNKLGST
+203 KDANKLGNT

-234 LERVEVS
+234 LERVDVS
-241 KSHAKMLIRTESAR
+241 KSHARTLIRTESAR

-320 TKPLKRLARGADGKN
+320 TKPLKRIARGADGKN

-375 LNEIRNIIGKHDT
+375 
-388 PSLAKYQEMKYN
+388 YN
-400 KTEEFRWLMG
+400 
-410 YKDGVKGRKKED
+410 
-422 GKVEYFL
+422 
-429 DPLTGFENYKARAE
+429 
-443 ELKTLI
+443 ELK
-449 GLKTADGIEIKEFS
+449 KYVQK
-463 THLVERYIGHMSYD
+463 RKMSFND
-477 EIKFRTA
+477 F
-484 EQRKGIRFGVTFDKI
+484 
-499 KEAITSGKL
+499 L
-508 DEKNIKYD
+508 NIKYNDD
-516 KEGNI
+516 KTKYNEMKVIIPTIEDFKERLKNGEVNLKVQKNKQLEHI
-521 IGRVYIT
+521 QGSKPFLNRFKQAWATRGRENSITPQSFFYKTQDIEQIIKDYSGKGIFVYNPANKNVMSEYVSVDRAIGRCYNRSTNRYEETRRICIRYT
-528 KGCRVSFNPTKQR
+528 NKGVHLYPTKE
-541 IIQVAPYDTGKE
+541 VDGHE